1 MSTNEEGFKMKKPKI
16 NIKKAISKA
25 ANKVGGAISKVATA
39 GLPASA
45 KKVLKNLGKIK
56 DSIRSFTKK
65 GGDGY
70 VAIPLLSAVP
80 LKAKKCGTVP

>member
-1 MSTNEEGFKMKKPKI
+1 MPTQPIHEGFKKI
-16 NIKKAISKA
+16 NIKKAITKT
-25 ANKVGGAISKVATA
+25 ANKVGGAIAKVATA

-56 DSIRSFTKK
+56 ESVRSFTKK

-70 VAIPLLSAVP
+70 VAIPLPLPIP
-80 LKAKKCGTVP
+80 LKPKKCGIVP